1 MRRSF
6 WVLAISLTWASCA
19 GITPPQTSLRE
30 EGEVLFSDRHFSVS
44 LLETQGVAMLPMA
57 SLGVAEGIR
66 ENAIYEVQ
74 QALGLYLPRIPV
86 VSKSEFLERAKRVGL
101 DQSIRA
107 AVNDYE
113 QSRHLNRGLIS
124 QVNLIEK
131 TRYLLYVRV
140 KRFDKLT
147 EREMVSK
154 HVELEAE
161 LWDSLCPKVVWSGVG
176 RAAVVEPSA
185 AEHTR
190 FEDIFV
196 GAARNLVAQLAQK
209 KNERTEPEQC
219 SS

>member
-1 MRRSF
+1 MREGF
-6 WVLAISLTWASCA
+6 WVLAISLALAACA
-19 GITPPQTSLRE
+19 GITPPQTSIKE
-30 EGEVLFSDRHFSVS
+30 KGEVLFLDSRFSVS

-66 ENAIYEVQ
+66 ENALYEVQ

-86 VSKSEFLERAKRVGL
+86 VSKSEFLDRAKRVGL

-113 QSRHLNRGLIS
+113 QSRRLNHRLIS
-124 QVNLIEK
+124 QVSLVDK

-140 KRFDKLT
+140 KEFGTLT
-147 EREMVSK
+147 KQEMASK
-154 HVELEAE
+154 YVELEAE
-161 LWDSLCPKVVWSGVG
+161 LWDSECVKVVWSGVG
-176 RAAVVEPSA
+176 RVSVTEPVA
-185 AEHTR
+185 AERTR

-209 KNERTEPEQC
+209 KGERTKPEQC